1 MNEQELPE
9 WQQRLLEERKD
20 LLEKTIK
27 LKNTF
32 SNPDMKL
39 TDQEW
44 RMLHSQFD
52 SMKNYLQD
60 LTDRCIYYGLIE
72 AGNLNLH
79 Y

>member
-1 MNEQELPE
+1 MNEQELPD

-27 LKNTF
+27 LKKTF

-39 TDQEW
+39 NEQEW